1 MSPLS
6 PGPLSPT
13 TPIIPQHFFSRE
25 NSHEL
30 PETPGFKLLK
40 DLSDHIEK
48 KTGVAP
54 SFDFDFKEATS
65 TGPLTLKLEP
75 PPKLECPELKF

>member
-65 TGPLTLKLEP
+65 TGPPTLKLEP
-75 PPKLECPELKF
+75 PPKLECP